1 MRICVTER
9 TSVTPPQTL
18 PWPDMPYKG
27 FSFYGPNDVPLFAGR
42 EQQIIEF
49 ARIVGMADTRFVLL
63 YGATGCGKS
72 SFLRAGLIP
81 FLEAR
86 LRGFEFR
93 KHSQNQ
99 KSKALFIRSTD
110 TPLQELAKEIFKLC
124 SEGYVFTSPM
134 GQEHVDLHG
143 ALLGKSRLDDFAR
156 LVVREPVKLIESLR
170 FIAVA
175 LPVTLVLV
183 IDQGEEV
190 LSLRRGLELEDT
202 QATYFKFL
210 ALFGLSD
217 FPLKL
222 IIALRNE
229 YYGDFQA
236 AINEQ
241 FADPIPILYFRLKN
255 LGAKELVDAIQRPT
269 QPQAVDGYGPPMYGF
284 KFEGGLPE
292 RIVDD
297 LIRTAKAGGL
307 VGGELPVLQVVCET
321 LYSNTK
327 SREKPWTITTQDYVD
342 LGEIETQLND
352 YVDRVLISFCNEKE
366 MPANKHALE
375 ILRWKDALTELA
387 KIQANNTVT
396 TDRKTIDDLVEA
408 AGKSVNHF
416 GELLEYLSE
425 DDRAVLREETIRKL
439 GFETEIPCYSLRHDA
454 VGLVL
459 VRWQAARK
467 ASRGISASAQL
478 FNLVGALGYIL
489 AGIVGV
495 FLGIYNIFGEGASLS
510 ESWLLFAGA
519 LGAGLVGVSL
529 LAASSRVVPE
539 FQSYRL
545 QLLAVRSPIFRFFTR
560 VFIRGRILDAEGLKE
575 LAQNPVFR
583 LYMRT
588 TPDVQRLFNRAS
600 QRFDVSKGREANR

>member
-1 MRICVTER
+1 
-9 TSVTPPQTL
+9 
-18 PWPDMPYKG
+18 
-27 FSFYGPNDVPLFAGR
+27 
-42 EQQIIEF
+42 
-49 ARIVGMADTRFVLL
+49 
-63 YGATGCGKS
+63 
-72 SFLRAGLIP
+72 
-81 FLEAR
+81 
-86 LRGFEFR
+86 
-93 KHSQNQ
+93 
-99 KSKALFIRSTD
+99 
-110 TPLQELAKEIFKLC
+110 
-124 SEGYVFTSPM
+124 
-134 GQEHVDLHG
+134 
-143 ALLGKSRLDDFAR
+143 
-156 LVVREPVKLIESLR
+156 
-170 FIAVA
+170 
-175 LPVTLVLV
+175 
-183 IDQGEEV
+183 
-190 LSLRRGLELEDT
+190 
-202 QATYFKFL
+202 
-210 ALFGLSD
+210 
-217 FPLKL
+217 
-222 IIALRNE
+222 
-229 YYGDFQA
+229 
-236 AINEQ
+236 
-241 FADPIPILYFRLKN
+241 
-255 LGAKELVDAIQRPT
+255 
-269 QPQAVDGYGPPMYGF
+269 
-284 KFEGGLPE
+284 
-292 RIVDD
+292 
-297 LIRTAKAGGL
+297 
-307 VGGELPVLQVVCET
+307 
-321 LYSNTK
+321 
-327 SREKPWTITTQDYVD
+327 VD